1 MPSLFFTQDKSHSGF
16 GFFLNS
22 IRMRP
27 IFSLFDNFMIQLEQL
42 SLRRGGRVLFQKAS
56 MQLHPG
62 WKIGLTGVNGAGKS
76 TLFSAL
82 LGGMESDSGSL
93 TRPAV
98 WTVAHMAQEIKSLD
112 MKAIDFVLSG
122 DEEYWNIQHQ
132 LAHPDTLNDSELA
145 HLYGRFDEIDGYS
158 AAAKA
163 SQLMAGLGFFEH
175 QSELNVSSFSG
186 GWRMRLNL
194 ARTLMSR
201 SDLLLLDEPTN
212 HLDLDAILW
221 LEDWLKAYE
230 GTLVLISHDRDFLD
244 AITDHILHI
253 ENQELILYTGNY
265 STFERTRSER
275 LAQQQQA
282 YEKQLE
288 TRAHLQKYIDRFKA
302 QATKAKQAQ
311 SRIKQLERM
320 QELSAAHVDTPFTFS
335 FREPTKM
342 SSPLLELENADIG
355 YGDKLI
361 VTNVNLQ
368 ITPNSRIGLLGMNG
382 AGKSTLIKALVG
394 DLALMQ
400 GHRKDSELLNIGY
413 FAQHQMDALDG
424 NASPMLQLAR
434 IADKKISEATLRA
447 FLGSFGFSG
456 ERMDTPSESFSGGE
470 RARLALALI
479 VWKRPNVLILDEP
492 TKHLDLDMRHDLTM
506 ALQDFEGAVVLVSH
520 ERQLVASVCDELILV
535 HGGRSREFDGDLVAY
550 ADWLRQARIDMIKNG
565 QKPAA
570 PVQSDVQIKPSISK
584 LDKEAQ
590 RKETARRR
598 ELGRPIRKNIE
609 KNEAQIAK
617 LQPRL
622 AEIEALLGDTALYET
637 SRKDELLKLM
647 NEQTELKAKVE
658 QAEELML
665 ELMMELEELEAS
677 F

>member
-1 MPSLFFTQDKSHSGF
+1 MPLECAI
-16 GFFLNS
+16 FLLLC
-22 IRMRP
+22 I
-27 IFSLFDNFMIQLEQL
+27 LMIQFDQV

-76 TLFSAL
+76 TLFSAF
-82 LGGMESDSGSL
+82 LGGIESDSGSL

-98 WTVAHMAQEIKSLD
+98 WTVAHMAQEIKALH

-122 DEEYWNIQHQ
+122 DEEYWEIQNK
-132 LAHPDTLNDSELA
+132 LDHPDQLNDEELA
-145 HLYGRFDEIDGYS
+145 HLYGRFDEINGYTAPS
-158 AAAKA
+158 KA

-175 QSELNVSSFSG
+175 QSQLDVSSFSG

-253 ENQELILYTGNY
+253 ENQELTLYTGNY

-335 FREPTKM
+335 FREPSKM
-342 SSPLLELENADIG
+342 SSPLLELEQADIG
-355 YGDKLI
+355 YGDTLI

-368 ITPNSRIGLLGMNG
+368 ITPTSRIGLLGMNG
-382 AGKSTLIKALVG
+382 AGKSTLIKSLVG
-394 DLALMQ
+394 DLKLMQ

-434 IADKKISEATLRA
+434 IADKKISEASLRS

-479 VWKRPNVLILDEP
+479 VWQRPNVLILDEP
-492 TKHLDLDMRHDLTM
+492 TNHLDLDMRHALTM
-506 ALQDFEGAVVLVSH
+506 ALTDFEGAVVLVSH

-535 HGGRSREFDGDLVAY
+535 HGGQSREFDGDLTAY
-550 ADWLRQARIDMIKNG
+550 ADWLRQARIEMIKTG
-565 QKPAA
+565 QKPSA
-570 PVQSDVQIKPSISK
+570 PLQSQVEVKPTISK
-584 LDKEAQ
+584 FDKEAQ
-590 RKETARRR
+590 RKEAARRR
-598 ELGRPIRKNIE
+598 ELGRPIRKDIE
-609 KNEAQIAK
+609 KVEAQIGK
-617 LQPRL
+617 VQPRL
-622 AEIEALLGDTALYET
+622 AEIEHALADSALYD
-637 SRKDELLKLM
+637 SNRKDDLIKLM
-647 NEQTELKAKVE
+647 NEQNELKAKLE
-658 QAEELML
+658 QYEEQLL
-665 ELMMELEELEAS
+665 TLMMSLEELES
-677 F
+677 SLED

>member
-1 MPSLFFTQDKSHSGF
+1 
-16 GFFLNS
+16 
-22 IRMRP
+22 
-27 IFSLFDNFMIQLEQL
+27 MIQLDQL
-42 SLRRGGRVLFQKAS
+42 SIRRGGRVLFQKAS

-76 TLFSAL
+76 TLFAAL
-82 LGGMESDSGSL
+82 LGGMESDGGSL
-93 TRPAV
+93 KRPAV
-98 WTVAHMAQEIKSLD
+98 WTVAHMAQEIKALE

-122 DEEYWNIQHQ
+122 DEEYWDIQHK
-132 LAHPDTLNDSELA
+132 LEHPENLNNEELA
-145 HLYGRFDEIDGYS
+145 HLYGRFDEINGYS
-158 AAAKA
+158 APSKA

-175 QSELNVSSFSG
+175 QSQLNVSSFSG

-230 GTLVLISHDRDFLD
+230 GTLILISHDRDFLD
-244 AITDHILHI
+244 AVTDHILHI

-288 TRAHLQKYIDRFKA
+288 TRAHLQKFIDRFKA
-302 QATKAKQAQ
+302 KATKAKQAQ

-342 SSPLLELENADIG
+342 SSPLLQLEHADIG

-368 ITPNSRIGLLGMNG
+368 ITPSSRIGLLGMNG
-382 AGKSTLIKALVG
+382 AGKSTLIKSLVG
-394 DLALMQ
+394 DLKLLK
-400 GHRKDSELLNIGY
+400 GTRKDSELLNIGY

-424 NASPMLQLAR
+424 SASPMLQLSR

-456 ERMDTPSESFSGGE
+456 ERMDTPSEGFSGGE

-479 VWKRPNVLILDEP
+479 VWQRPNVLILDEP
-492 TKHLDLDMRHDLTM
+492 TNHLDLDMRHALTM

-520 ERQLVASVCDELILV
+520 ERQLIASVCDELLLV
-535 HGGRSREFDGDLVAY
+535 HNGQCREFDGDLVAY
-550 ADWLRQARIDMIKNG
+550 ADWLRQARIEMIKNG
-565 QKPAA
+565 QKPAE
-570 PVQSDVQIKPSISK
+570 PVKSQVEVKPIISK

-598 ELGRPIRKNIE
+598 ELIRPIRKKIE
-609 KNEAQIAK
+609 KNEAQMTK
-617 LQPRL
+617 LQARL
-622 AEIEALLGDTALYET
+622 TEIEVLLADTAIYEAN
-637 SRKDELLKLM
+637 RKDDLLKLM
-647 NEQTELKAKVE
+647 NEQAQLKSELE
-658 QAEELML
+658 TAEEQML
-665 ELMMELEELEAS
+665 ELMMELEELESS
-677 F
+677 FE

>member
-1 MPSLFFTQDKSHSGF
+1 
-16 GFFLNS
+16 
-22 IRMRP
+22 
-27 IFSLFDNFMIQLEQL
+27 MIQLEQL
-42 SLRRGGRVLFQKAS
+42 SLRRGGRILFQKAS

-82 LGGMESDSGSL
+82 LGGIESDSGSL
-93 TRPAV
+93 TRPNV
-98 WTVAHMAQEIKSLD
+98 WTVAHMAQEIKALE

-122 DEEYWNIQHQ
+122 DEEYWEIQHK
-132 LAHPDTLNDSELA
+132 LNDPQNLTDTELA
-145 HLYGRFDEIDGYS
+145 HLYSRFDEIHGYS
-158 AAAKA
+158 APSKA

-175 QSELNVSSFSG
+175 QSERLVSSFSG

-230 GTLVLISHDRDFLD
+230 GTLILISHDRDFLD

-265 STFERTRSER
+265 STFETTRAER

-282 YEKQLE
+282 FEKQE
-288 TRAHLQKYIDRFKA
+288 EAKAHLQKFIDRFKA
-302 QATKAKQAQ
+302 KATKARQAQ

-320 QELSAAHVDTPFTFS
+320 QELAPAHIDTPFTFS
-335 FREPTKM
+335 FREPSKM
-342 SSPLLELENADIG
+342 SSPLLTLEHADVG

-361 VTNVNLQ
+361 ITNVNLQ
-368 ITPNSRIGLLGMNG
+368 ITPSSRIGLLGMNG
-382 AGKSTLIKALVG
+382 AGKSTLIKSLVG
-394 DLALMQ
+394 DLALLQ
-400 GHRKDSELLNIGY
+400 GIRKPSELLNIGY

-434 IADKKISEATLRA
+434 IADPKISEATLRS

-479 VWKRPNVLILDEP
+479 VWLKPNVLILDEP
-492 TKHLDLDMRHDLTM
+492 TNHLDLDMRHALTM

-520 ERQLVASVCDELILV
+520 ERQLIASVCDELILV
-535 HGGRSREFDGDLVAY
+535 HNGQSKEFDGDLQDY
-550 ADWLRQARIDMIKNG
+550 ATWLRQARVEMMKKG
-565 QKPAA
+565 QEPVTPLQSQVEVKPQ
-570 PVQSDVQIKPSISK
+570 VSK
-584 LDKEAQ
+584 VDKEAQ
-590 RKETARRR
+590 RKLAAQRR
-598 ELGRPIRKNIE
+598 EQTRPIRKNIE
-609 KNEAQIAK
+609 KLDTQISK
-617 LQPRL
+617 IQPRL
-622 AEIEALLGDTALYET
+622 AEIEESLADTALYDA
-637 SRKDELLKLM
+637 SRKDDLLKLM
-647 NEQTELKAKVE
+647 NEQTELKTKLE
-658 QAEELML
+658 QAEEQML
-665 ELMMELEELEAS
+665 ELMMELEALESS
-677 F
+677 FEE

>member
-1 MPSLFFTQDKSHSGF
+1 
-16 GFFLNS
+16 
-22 IRMRP
+22 
-27 IFSLFDNFMIQLEQL
+27 MIQLDQL

-82 LGGMESDSGSL
+82 LGGMESDGGSL
-93 TRPAV
+93 TRPNV
-98 WTVAHMAQEIKSLD
+98 WTVAHMAQEIEALD

-122 DEEYWNIQHQ
+122 DEEYWDIQNK
-132 LAHPDTLNDSELA
+132 LDHPDQLSNDDLA
-145 HLYGRFDEIDGYS
+145 HLYGRFDEINGYS
-158 AAAKA
+158 APAKA

-175 QSELNVSSFSG
+175 QSELSVASFSG

-221 LEDWLKAYE
+221 LEDWLKAYA

-253 ENQELILYTGNY
+253 ENQELTLYTGNY

-342 SSPLLELENADIG
+342 SSPLLELEHADIG

-368 ITPNSRIGLLGMNG
+368 ITPTSRIGLLGMNG
-382 AGKSTLIKALVG
+382 AGKSTLIKSLVG
-394 DLALMQ
+394 DLPLMR
-400 GHRKDSELLNIGY
+400 GHRKASELLNIGY

-434 IADKKISEATLRA
+434 IADPKISEATLRS

-492 TKHLDLDMRHDLTM
+492 TNHLDLDMRHALTM

-520 ERQLVASVCDELILV
+520 ERQLIASVCDELILV
-535 HGGRSREFDGDLVAY
+535 HAGRSKEFEGDLAAY
-550 ADWLRQARIDMIKNG
+550 ADWLRQARLDIMKNG
-565 QKPAA
+565 QQPSA
-570 PVQSDVQIKPSISK
+570 PVQSLVEEKPVISK
-584 LDKEAQ
+584 TDKEAQ
-590 RKETARRR
+590 RKEAARRR
-598 ELGRPIRKNIE
+598 DLTRPIRKNIE
-609 KNEAQIAK
+609 NAEAKVEK

-622 AEIEALLGDTALYET
+622 AMIEEKLADSSLYDAN
-637 SRKDELLKLM
+637 RKDDLLKLM
-647 NEQTELKAKVE
+647 NEQTELKQQLEQVE
-658 QAEELML
+658 EQIL
-665 ELMMELEELEAS
+665 ELMMELEELESS
-677 F
+677 FEV

>member
-1 MPSLFFTQDKSHSGF
+1 
-16 GFFLNS
+16 
-22 IRMRP
+22 
-27 IFSLFDNFMIQLEQL
+27 MIQLDQL

-82 LGGMESDSGSL
+82 LGGMESDGGSL
-93 TRPAV
+93 TRPNV
-98 WTVAHMAQEIKSLD
+98 WTVAHMAQEIEALD

-122 DEEYWNIQHQ
+122 DEEYWDIQNK
-132 LAHPDTLNDSELA
+132 LDHPDQLSNDDLA
-145 HLYGRFDEIDGYS
+145 HLYGRFDEINGYS
-158 AAAKA
+158 APAKA

-175 QSELNVSSFSG
+175 QSELSVASFSG

-221 LEDWLKAYE
+221 LEDWLKAYA

-253 ENQELILYTGNY
+253 ENQELTLYTGNY

-342 SSPLLELENADIG
+342 SSPLLELEHADIG

-368 ITPNSRIGLLGMNG
+368 ITPTSRIGLLGMNG
-382 AGKSTLIKALVG
+382 AGKSTLIKSLVG
-394 DLALMQ
+394 DLPLLR
-400 GHRKDSELLNIGY
+400 GHRKASELLNIGY

-434 IADKKISEATLRA
+434 IADPKISEATLRS

-492 TKHLDLDMRHDLTM
+492 TNHLDLDMRHALTM

-520 ERQLVASVCDELILV
+520 ERQLIASVCDELILV
-535 HGGRSREFDGDLVAY
+535 HAGRSKEFEGDLAAY
-550 ADWLRQARIDMIKNG
+550 ADWLRQARLDIMKNG
-565 QKPAA
+565 QQPSA
-570 PVQSDVQIKPSISK
+570 PVQSLVEEKPAISK
-584 LDKEAQ
+584 TDKEAQ
-590 RKETARRR
+590 RKEAARRR
-598 ELGRPIRKNIE
+598 DLTRPIRKNIE
-609 KNEAQIAK
+609 NAEAKVEK

-622 AEIEALLGDTALYET
+622 AMIEEKLADSSLYDAN
-637 SRKDELLKLM
+637 RKDDLLKLM
-647 NEQTELKAKVE
+647 NEQTDLKQQLEHVE
-658 QAEELML
+658 EQIL
-665 ELMMELEELEAS
+665 ELMMELEELESS
-677 F
+677 FEG

>member
-1 MPSLFFTQDKSHSGF
+1 
-16 GFFLNS
+16 
-22 IRMRP
+22 
-27 IFSLFDNFMIQLEQL
+27 MIQLDQL
-42 SLRRGGRVLFQKAS
+42 SIRRGGRVLFQKAS

-76 TLFSAL
+76 TLFAAF
-82 LGGMESDSGSL
+82 LGELGADEGSL

-98 WTVAHMAQEIKSLD
+98 WTVAHMAQEIKALD

-122 DEEYWNIQHQ
+122 DEEYWEIQHK
-132 LAHPDTLNDSELA
+132 LDHPEHLSNDELA
-145 HLYGRFDEIDGYS
+145 HLYGRFDEIHGYS

-175 QSELNVSSFSG
+175 QSQLDVSSFSG

-253 ENQELILYTGNY
+253 ENQELTLYTGNY

-335 FREPTKM
+335 FREPSKM
-342 SSPLLELENADIG
+342 SSPLLELESADIG

-368 ITPNSRIGLLGMNG
+368 ITPTSRIGLLGMNG
-382 AGKSTLIKALVG
+382 AGKSTLIKSLVG
-394 DLALMQ
+394 DLPLLA
-400 GHRKDSELLNIGY
+400 GHRKASELLNIGY

-434 IADKKISEATLRA
+434 IADPKISEATLRS

-479 VWKRPNVLILDEP
+479 VWQRPNVLILDEP
-492 TKHLDLDMRHDLTM
+492 TNHLDLDMRHALTM

-520 ERQLVASVCDELILV
+520 ERQLIASVCDELLLV
-535 HGGRSREFDGDLVAY
+535 HQGTCRDFDGDLTAY
-550 ADWLRQARIDMIKNG
+550 AEWLRQARIDMMKNG
-565 QKPAA
+565 QQPAA
-570 PVQSDVQIKPSISK
+570 PVQSQVEAKPAISK

-590 RKETARRR
+590 RKEAARQR
-598 ELGRPIRKNIE
+598 EQTRPIRKNIE
-609 KNEAQIAK
+609 KCESQMEK

-622 AEIEALLGDTALYET
+622 LEIETLLGDSTLYDAE
-637 SRKDELLKLM
+637 RKQDLLKLM
-647 NEQTELKAKVE
+647 DEQNQLKAKLEQTE
-658 QAEELML
+658 EEML
-665 ELMMELEELEAS
+665 GLMMELEELESS

>member
-1 MPSLFFTQDKSHSGF
+1 
-16 GFFLNS
+16 
-22 IRMRP
+22 
-27 IFSLFDNFMIQLEQL
+27 MIQLDQL

-93 TRPAV
+93 SRPNV
-98 WTVAHMAQEIKSLD
+98 WTVAHMAQEIEALD

-122 DEEYWNIQHQ
+122 DEEYWEIQHK
-132 LAHPDTLNDSELA
+132 LDHPDELNNDELA
-145 HLYGRFDEIDGYS
+145 HLYGRFDEINGYS
-158 AAAKA
+158 APAKA

-175 QSELNVSSFSG
+175 QSELSVASFSG

-221 LEDWLKAYE
+221 LEDWLKAYA

-342 SSPLLELENADIG
+342 SSPLLELEHADIG
-355 YGDKLI
+355 YGEKLI
-361 VTNVNLQ
+361 VTDVNLQ
-368 ITPNSRIGLLGMNG
+368 ITPTSRIGLLGMNG
-382 AGKSTLIKALVG
+382 AGKSTLIKSLVG
-394 DLALMQ
+394 DLPLMR
-400 GHRKDSELLNIGY
+400 GHRKASELLNIGY

-434 IADKKISEATLRA
+434 IADPKISEATLRS

-492 TKHLDLDMRHDLTM
+492 TNHLDLDMRHALTM

-520 ERQLVASVCDELILV
+520 ERQLIASVCDELILV
-535 HGGRSREFDGDLVAY
+535 HAGRSKEFEGDLTAY
-550 ADWLRQARIDMIKNG
+550 ADWLRQARIDMMKNG
-565 QKPAA
+565 QQPAA
-570 PVQSDVQIKPSISK
+570 PVKSLVEEKPAISK
-584 LDKEAQ
+584 TDKEAQ
-590 RKETARRR
+590 RKEAARRR
-598 ELGRPIRKNIE
+598 DLTRPIRKNIE
-609 KNEAQIAK
+609 NAEAKVEK

-622 AEIEALLGDTALYET
+622 TLIEQQLADSTLYEAN
-637 SRKDELLKLM
+637 RKDDLLKLM
-647 NEQTELKAKVE
+647 NEQTDLKQQLE
-658 QAEELML
+658 QLEEKML
-665 ELMMELEELEAS
+665 ELMMELEELEGS
-677 F
+677 FED

>member
-1 MPSLFFTQDKSHSGF
+1 
-16 GFFLNS
+16 
-22 IRMRP
+22 
-27 IFSLFDNFMIQLEQL
+27 MIQLDQL
-42 SLRRGGRVLFQKAS
+42 SIRRGGRILFQKAS

-98 WTVAHMAQEIKSLD
+98 WTVAHMAQEIKALD

-122 DEEYWNIQHQ
+122 DEEFWEIQNK
-132 LAHPDTLNDSELA
+132 LDHPENLNDNELA
-145 HLYGRFDEIDGYS
+145 DLYGRFDEINGYTAPS
-158 AAAKA
+158 KA

-175 QSELNVSSFSG
+175 QSNLDVSSFSG

-253 ENQELILYTGNY
+253 ENQELIMYTGNY

-342 SSPLLELENADIG
+342 SSPLLELEHADIG
-355 YGDKLI
+355 YAEKLI

-368 ITPNSRIGLLGMNG
+368 ITPTSRIGLLGMNG
-382 AGKSTLIKALVG
+382 AGKSTLIKSLVG
-394 DLALMQ
+394 DLQLMK
-400 GHRKDSELLNIGY
+400 GLRKDSELLNIGY

-434 IADKKISEATLRA
+434 IADKKVSDASLRS

-479 VWKRPNVLILDEP
+479 VWQRPNVLILDEP
-492 TKHLDLDMRHDLTM
+492 TNHLDLDMRHALTM
-506 ALQDFEGAVVLVSH
+506 ALTDFEGAVVLVSH

-535 HGGRSREFDGDLVAY
+535 HGGESREFDGDLVAY

-565 QKPAA
+565 QQPAE
-570 PVQSDVQIKPSISK
+570 PVKSQVTEKITTANKG
-584 LDKEAQ
+584 DKEAQ
-590 RKETARRR
+590 RKEAARQR
-598 ELGRPIRKNIE
+598 ELSRPIRKNIE
-609 KNEAQIAK
+609 KIETEVAK
-617 LQPRL
+617 IQPRL
-622 AEIEALLGDTALYET
+622 AEIEALLGDSALYEAN
-637 SRKDELLKLM
+637 RKNDLLKLM
-647 NEQTELKAKVE
+647 DEQGVLKGKLE
-658 QAEELML
+658 KSEEKML
-665 ELMMELEELEAS
+665 ELMMELEELESS
-677 F
+677 FD

>member
-1 MPSLFFTQDKSHSGF
+1 
-16 GFFLNS
+16 
-22 IRMRP
+22 
-27 IFSLFDNFMIQLEQL
+27 MIQLDQL
-42 SLRRGGRVLFQKAS
+42 TIRRSGRILFEKAS

-82 LGGMESDSGSL
+82 LGGMESDGGSL

-98 WTVAHMAQEIKSLD
+98 WTVAHMAQEIKALD

-122 DEEYWNIQHQ
+122 DEEYWDIQHK
-132 LAHPDTLNDSELA
+132 LDHPENLSNDELA
-145 HLYGRFDEIDGYS
+145 HLYGRFDEINGYS
-158 AAAKA
+158 AASKA

-175 QSELNVSSFSG
+175 QSELSVSSFSG

-253 ENQELILYTGNY
+253 ENRELTLYTGNY

-342 SSPLLELENADIG
+342 SSPLLQLEHADIG

-368 ITPNSRIGLLGMNG
+368 ITPTSRIGLLGMNG
-382 AGKSTLIKALVG
+382 AGKSTLIKSLVG
-394 DLALMQ
+394 DLALLKGQ
-400 GHRKDSELLNIGY
+400 RKDSELLNIGY

-424 NASPMLQLAR
+424 NASPMLQLSR
-434 IADKKISEATLRA
+434 IADKKISEASLRS

-479 VWKRPNVLILDEP
+479 VWQRPNVLILDEP
-492 TKHLDLDMRHDLTM
+492 TNHLDLDMRHALTM

-520 ERQLVASVCDELILV
+520 ERQLIVSVCDELLLV
-535 HGGRSREFDGDLVAY
+535 HNGKCKDFDGDLVAY
-550 ADWLRQARIDMIKNG
+550 AEWLRQARAELMKQG
-565 QKPAA
+565 QQPAA
-570 PVQSDVQIKPSISK
+570 PVKSQVIEKPVVSK
-584 LDKEAQ
+584 VDKEAQ
-590 RKETARRR
+590 RKEAARRR
-598 ELGRPIRKNIE
+598 EISRPIRKNIE
-609 KNEAQIAK
+609 KLETEIGK
-617 LQPRL
+617 IQPRL
-622 AEIEALLGDTALYET
+622 AEIEESLADTALYDA
-637 SRKDELLKLM
+637 SRKDDLLKLM
-647 NEQTELKAKVE
+647 NEQTELKGKLE
-658 QAEELML
+658 QAEEKML
-665 ELMMELEELEAS
+665 ELMMELEELESS
-677 F
+677 FDE

>member
-1 MPSLFFTQDKSHSGF
+1 
-16 GFFLNS
+16 
-22 IRMRP
+22 
-27 IFSLFDNFMIQLEQL
+27 MIQLDQL
-42 SLRRGGRVLFQKAS
+42 SIRRGGRILFQKAS

-93 TRPAV
+93 TRPNI
-98 WTVAHMAQEIKSLD
+98 WTVAHMAQEIKALD

-122 DEEYWNIQHQ
+122 DEEYWLIQ
-132 LAHPDTLNDSELA
+132 DKLNHSEDLSNDELA
-145 HLYGRFDEIDGYS
+145 HLYSRFEEIHGYT
-158 AAAKA
+158 AASKA
-163 SQLMAGLGFFEH
+163 SQLMAGLGFFEY
-175 QSELNVSSFSG
+175 QSELLVSSFSG

-230 GTLVLISHDRDFLD
+230 GTLILISHDRDFLD

-253 ENQELILYTGNY
+253 ENQVLTLYTGNY
-265 STFERTRSER
+265 STFETTRAER

-282 YEKQLE
+282 FEKQQE
-288 TRAHLQKYIDRFKA
+288 AKAHLQKFIDRFKA
-302 QATKAKQAQ
+302 KATKARQAQ

-320 QELSAAHVDTPFTFS
+320 QELAPAHVDNPFTFS
-335 FREPTKM
+335 FREPSKM
-342 SSPLLELENADIG
+342 SSPLLTLEHADIG

-368 ITPNSRIGLLGMNG
+368 ITPSSRIGLLGMNG
-382 AGKSTLIKALVG
+382 AGKSTLIKSLVG
-394 DLALMQ
+394 DLPLIQ
-400 GHRKDSELLNIGY
+400 GLRKDSELLNIGY

-424 NASPMLQLAR
+424 NASPMLQLSR
-434 IADKKISEATLRA
+434 IADPKISEAALRS

-479 VWKRPNVLILDEP
+479 VWLRPNVLILDEP
-492 TKHLDLDMRHDLTM
+492 TNHLDLDMRHALTM

-520 ERQLVASVCDELILV
+520 ERQLIASVCDELILV
-535 HGGRSREFDGDLVAY
+535 HAGQSKEFDGDLQDY
-550 ADWLRQARIDMIKNG
+550 ATWLRQARIDMIKNG
-565 QKPAA
+565 QQPSA
-570 PVQSDVQIKPSISK
+570 PVQSQVVEKPSISK

-590 RKETARRR
+590 RKEAARQR
-598 ELGRPIRKNIE
+598 ELSRPIRKNIE
-609 KNEAQIAK
+609 KIESQIGKIQA
-617 LQPRL
+617 RL
-622 AEIEALLGDTALYET
+622 SEIETLLADSALYEAN
-637 SRKDELLKLM
+637 RKDDLLKLM
-647 NEQTELKAKVE
+647 NEQTELKVKLE
-658 QAEELML
+658 QAEEKML
-665 ELMMELEELEAS
+665 ELMMELETLESS
-677 F
+677 FD

>member
-1 MPSLFFTQDKSHSGF
+1 
-16 GFFLNS
+16 
-22 IRMRP
+22 
-27 IFSLFDNFMIQLEQL
+27 MIQLDQL
-42 SLRRGGRVLFQKAS
+42 SIRRGGRVLFQKAS

-76 TLFSAL
+76 TLFAAF
-82 LGGMESDSGSL
+82 LGELGADEGSL

-98 WTVAHMAQEIKSLD
+98 WTVAHMAQEIKALD

-122 DEEYWNIQHQ
+122 DEEYWEIQHK
-132 LAHPDTLNDSELA
+132 LNHPENLSNDELA
-145 HLYGRFDEIDGYS
+145 HLYGRFDEIHGYS
-158 AAAKA
+158 APAKA

-175 QSELNVSSFSG
+175 QSQLDVSSFSG

-201 SDLLLLDEPTN
+201 SELLLLDEPTN

-253 ENQELILYTGNY
+253 ENQELTLYTGNY

-335 FREPTKM
+335 FREPSKM
-342 SSPLLELENADIG
+342 SSPLLELESADIG

-368 ITPNSRIGLLGMNG
+368 ITPTSRIGLLGMNG
-382 AGKSTLIKALVG
+382 AGKSTLIKSLVG
-394 DLALMQ
+394 DLPLLT
-400 GHRKDSELLNIGY
+400 GHRKASELLNVGY

-434 IADKKISEATLRA
+434 IADPKISEATLRS

-479 VWKRPNVLILDEP
+479 VWQRPNVLILDEP
-492 TKHLDLDMRHDLTM
+492 TNHLDLDMRHALTM

-520 ERQLVASVCDELILV
+520 ERQLIASVCDELLLV
-535 HGGRSREFDGDLVAY
+535 HKGTCRDFDGDLTAY
-550 ADWLRQARIDMIKNG
+550 AEWLRQARIDMMKNG
-565 QKPAA
+565 QQPAA
-570 PVQSDVQIKPSISK
+570 PVQSQVEAKPVISK

-590 RKETARRR
+590 RKEAARQR
-598 ELGRPIRKNIE
+598 EQTRPIRKNIE
-609 KNEAQIAK
+609 KCEAQVEK

-622 AEIEALLGDTALYET
+622 QEIEALLGDSSLYET
-637 SRKDELLKLM
+637 ERKQDLLKLM
-647 NEQTELKAKVE
+647 DEQNQLKSKLE
-658 QAEELML
+658 QIEEEML
-665 ELMMELEELEAS
+665 GLMMELEELESS

>member
-1 MPSLFFTQDKSHSGF
+1 
-16 GFFLNS
+16 
-22 IRMRP
+22 
-27 IFSLFDNFMIQLEQL
+27 MIQLDQL
-42 SLRRGGRVLFQKAS
+42 TIRRGGRILFQKAS

-82 LGGMESDSGSL
+82 LGGIESDSGSL

-98 WTVAHMAQEIKSLD
+98 WTVAHMAQEIKALN

-122 DEEYWNIQHQ
+122 DEEYWDIQQKLNHPEQ
-132 LAHPDTLNDSELA
+132 LDDAELA
-145 HLYGRFDEIDGYS
+145 RLYGRFDEISGY
-158 AAAKA
+158 AAPSKA
-163 SQLMAGLGFFEH
+163 SQLMAGLGFMDY
-175 QSELNVSSFSG
+175 QSELDVASFSG

-253 ENQELILYTGNY
+253 ENQELTLYTGNY

-288 TRAHLQKYIDRFKA
+288 VRAHLQKFIDRFKA
-302 QATKAKQAQ
+302 KATKAKQAQ

-320 QELSAAHVDTPFTFS
+320 QELSVAHVDTPFTFS

-342 SSPLLELENADIG
+342 SSPLLQLENADIG

-361 VTNVNLQ
+361 VRNVTLQ

-382 AGKSTLIKALVG
+382 AGKSTLIKSLVG
-394 DLALMQ
+394 DLALIK
-400 GHRKDSELLNIGY
+400 GLRKDSELLNIGY

-424 NASPMLQLAR
+424 SASPMLQLAR
-434 IADKKISEATLRA
+434 IADPKISEASLRS

-479 VWKRPNVLILDEP
+479 VWQRPNVLILDEP
-492 TKHLDLDMRHDLTM
+492 TNHLDLDMRHALTM

-520 ERQLVASVCDELILV
+520 ERQLIASVCDELLLV
-535 HGGRSREFDGDLVAY
+535 HNGKCTEFDGDLVAY
-550 ADWLRQARIDMIKNG
+550 AEWLRQARAELLKNAPKTAEVMKT
-565 QKPAA
+565 QQAEAKP
-570 PVQSDVQIKPSISK
+570 VPSK
-584 LDKEAQ
+584 MDKEAQ
-590 RKETARRR
+590 RKEAARQR
-598 ELGRPIRKNIE
+598 EQTRPIRKNIE
-609 KNEAQIAK
+609 KCESQIGK
-617 LQPRL
+617 LQPKL
-622 AEIEALLGDTALYET
+622 AAIEEKLADTGLYDAA
-637 SRKDELLKLM
+637 RKDELLKLM
-647 NEQTELKAKVE
+647 NEQTELKAQLE
-658 QAEELML
+658 TAEEQML
-665 ELMMELEELEAS
+665 ELMMELEELEQS
-677 F
+677 FQES

>member
-1 MPSLFFTQDKSHSGF
+1 MPLECAI
-16 GFFLNS
+16 FLLLC
-22 IRMRP
+22 I
-27 IFSLFDNFMIQLEQL
+27 LMIQFDQV

-76 TLFSAL
+76 TLFSAF
-82 LGGMESDSGSL
+82 LGGIESDSGSL

-98 WTVAHMAQEIKSLD
+98 WTVAHMAQEIKALH

-122 DEEYWNIQHQ
+122 DEEYWEIQNK
-132 LAHPDTLNDSELA
+132 LDHPDQLNDEELA
-145 HLYGRFDEIDGYS
+145 HLYGRFDEINGYS
-158 AAAKA
+158 APSKA

-175 QSELNVSSFSG
+175 QSQLDVSSFSG

-253 ENQELILYTGNY
+253 ENQELTLYTGNY

-335 FREPTKM
+335 FREPSKM
-342 SSPLLELENADIG
+342 SSPLLELEQADIG
-355 YGDKLI
+355 YGDTLI

-368 ITPNSRIGLLGMNG
+368 ITPTSRIGLLGMNG
-382 AGKSTLIKALVG
+382 AGKSTLIKSLVG
-394 DLALMQ
+394 DLKLMQ

-413 FAQHQMDALDG
+413 FAQHQMDALDV

-434 IADKKISEATLRA
+434 IADKKISEASLRS

-479 VWKRPNVLILDEP
+479 VWQRPNVLILDEP
-492 TKHLDLDMRHDLTM
+492 TNHLDLDMRHALTM
-506 ALQDFEGAVVLVSH
+506 ALTDFEGAVVLVSH
-520 ERQLVASVCDELILV
+520 ERQLVASVCDELVLV
-535 HGGRSREFDGDLVAY
+535 HGGQSREFDGDLTAY
-550 ADWLRQARIDMIKNG
+550 ADWLRQARIEMIKTG
-565 QKPAA
+565 QKPSA
-570 PVQSDVQIKPSISK
+570 PLQSQVEVKPTISK
-584 LDKEAQ
+584 FDKEAQ
-590 RKETARRR
+590 RKEAARRR
-598 ELGRPIRKNIE
+598 ELGRPIRKDME
-609 KNEAQIAK
+609 KIEAQIGK
-617 LQPRL
+617 VQPRL
-622 AEIEALLGDTALYET
+622 AEIEHALADSALYD
-637 SRKDELLKLM
+637 SNRKDDLIKLM
-647 NEQTELKAKVE
+647 NEQNELKAKLE
-658 QAEELML
+658 QYEEQLL
-665 ELMMELEELEAS
+665 TLMMSLEELES
-677 F
+677 SLED

>member
-1 MPSLFFTQDKSHSGF
+1 M
-16 GFFLNS
+16 
-22 IRMRP
+22 
-27 IFSLFDNFMIQLEQL
+27 
-42 SLRRGGRVLFQKAS
+42 
-56 MQLHPG
+56 
-62 WKIGLTGVNGAGKS
+62 
-76 TLFSAL
+76 
-82 LGGMESDSGSL
+82 
-93 TRPAV
+93 
-98 WTVAHMAQEIKSLD
+98 
-112 MKAIDFVLSG
+112 
-122 DEEYWNIQHQ
+122 
-132 LAHPDTLNDSELA
+132 
-145 HLYGRFDEIDGYS
+145 
-158 AAAKA
+158 
-163 SQLMAGLGFFEH
+163 
-175 QSELNVSSFSG
+175 
-186 GWRMRLNL
+186 
-194 ARTLMSR
+194 
-201 SDLLLLDEPTN
+201 
-212 HLDLDAILW
+212 
-221 LEDWLKAYE
+221 KAYE

-335 FREPTKM
+335 FREPSKM
-342 SSPLLELENADIG
+342 SSPLLELEQADIG
-355 YGDKLI
+355 YGDTLI
-361 VTNVNLQ
+361 VTNVHLQ
-368 ITPNSRIGLLGMNG
+368 ITPTSRIGLLGMNG
-382 AGKSTLIKALVG
+382 AGKSTLIKSLVG
-394 DLALMQ
+394 DLPLLQ
-400 GHRKDSELLNIGY
+400 GQRKASELLNIGY

-434 IADKKISEATLRA
+434 IADPKISEASLRS

-479 VWKRPNVLILDEP
+479 VWRRPNVLILDEP
-492 TKHLDLDMRHDLTM
+492 TNHLDLDMRHALTM

-535 HGGRSREFDGDLVAY
+535 HAGQSRDFDGDLVEY

-570 PVQSDVQIKPSISK
+570 PVQSQVEVKPTISK

-590 RKETARRR
+590 RKEMARRR
-598 ELGRPIRKNIE
+598 EMSRPIRKNIE
-609 KNEAQIAK
+609 KNEAKIEK
-617 LQPRL
+617 IQPRL
-622 AEIEALLGDTALYET
+622 AEIEQLLADSSLYDAN
-637 SRKDELLKLM
+637 RKHDLLKLM
-647 NEQTELKAKVE
+647 NEQTDLKVQLE
-658 QAEELML
+658 QAEESML

-677 F
+677 FED